1 MCKVEFC
8 FIHLTYFA
16 FPRHCHLYCR
26 TNPPLIVL
34 HFWSVW
40 YLLLSSHVSSVL
52 VSGHLLASRG
62 VRDDHSYWRHHR
74 EPVLPGQ
81 QRATEPLQGSGSG
94 TAVGG
99 SDGLD
104 PAPGCRLS
112 GTAGVERG
120 CGGAGRFRDLLRV
133 SVSCVLVITAGLRRP
148 ILWLHCLIL
157 MIY

>member
-1 MCKVEFC
+1 M
-8 FIHLTYFA
+8 
-16 FPRHCHLYCR
+16 
-26 TNPPLIVL
+26 
-34 HFWSVW
+34 
-40 YLLLSSHVSSVL
+40 VSSLVLPCL
-52 VSGHLLASRG
+52 VSGHLPATRG

-112 GTAGVERG
+112 GTAGAER
-120 CGGAGRFRDLLRV
+120 GRFRDLLRV
-133 SVSCVLVITAGLRRP
+133 SVSRALVITAGLRRP
-148 ILWLHCLIL
+148 IL
-157 MIY
+157 

>member
-1 MCKVEFC
+1 MCKV
-8 FIHLTYFA
+8 HLNYFA
-16 FPRHCHLYCR
+16 FPRHCHLLSCR
-26 TNPPLIVL
+26 MNPPLIFL
-34 HFWSVW
+34 QFWSVW

-62 VRDDHSYWRHHR
+62 VRDDHSYRRHHR

-81 QRATEPLQGSGSG
+81 QRAPEPLQGSGSG

-112 GTAGVERG
+112 RTAGVGRG
-120 CGGAGRFRDLLRV
+120 CCGAGRFSDLLRV
-133 SVSCVLVITAGLRRP
+133 SVSRALVIPAGLRRP
-148 ILWLHCLIL
+148 IL
-157 MIY
+157 